1 MQRYACLNLCSPE
14 SGYGGIQSLIQ
25 KDEDRLALK
34 RQKNREKKR
43 RSKARKAIAKQEAK
57 ALAAD
62 AAMVKKEGE
71 AMGEASVDDDISIF
85 GLDIGKCKLDDNEVR
100 Y

>member
-43 RSKARKAIAKQEAK
+43 RSKVRKAIAKQEAK

-62 AAMVKKEGE
+62 AMVKKEE
-71 AMGEASVDDDISIF
+71 EVNVDEVNCAVDENQDDCPSC
-85 GLDIGKCKLDDNEVR
+85 DA
-100 Y
+100 